1 MATLVKIGLCEL
13 AVAGLM
19 GWTIVARVERPDLLT
34 RAGIRSP
41 RRLLQAHLDYVMM
54 SLILVAVGLALPG
67 LTTWIAAPLVFGT
80 LVNPTLFLPL
90 AWDEEWQKRTPYRA
104 VTLISFLA
112 MSGSLVAAA
121 IDGLGR

>member
-1 MATLVKIGLCEL
+1 MSTLVKIGLCEL

-19 GWTIVARVERPDLLT
+19 GWTMVARLERPELLT

-54 SLILVAVGLALPG
+54 GLILVAVGLALPG
-67 LTTWIAAPLVFGT
+67 LSSWIAAPLVFGT
-80 LVNPTLFLPL
+80 LVNPSLFLPL
-90 AWDEEWQKRTPYRA
+90 AWDEEWQKRAPYRA
-104 VTLISFLA
+104 ITLVSFVA

-121 IDGLGR
+121 IDGLSR

>member
-1 MATLVKIGLCEL
+1 MSTLAKIGLCEL

-19 GWTIVARVERPDLLT
+19 GWTIVARLERPDLLT
-34 RAGIRSP
+34 RAGIKSP

-54 SLILVAVGLALPG
+54 GLILIAVGLALPG
-67 LTTWIAAPLVFGT
+67 IPDWIAAALVFGT

-90 AWDEEWQKRTPYRA
+90 AWDEGWQQRTPYRV
-104 VTLISFLA
+104 VTVVSFIA

-121 IDGLGR
+121 IEGLGR